1 MTLKAKF
8 PSRTLALLAAFLLPA
23 FTAAC
28 VPKTEVVTQI
38 VTKALPPE
46 PVPPQ
51 MLETVPDAKCPA
63 ERVEY
68 EVPRLEQR
76 SRCYERDSKVVRAKL
91 SQLQGAVKERED
103 RGRELANR
111 Q

>member
-1 MTLKAKF
+1 M
-8 PSRTLALLAAFLLPA
+8 LAAFLLPV

-28 VPKTEVVTQI
+28 GPKTEIVTQ
-38 VTKALPPE
+38 VVVKPVPPE

-51 MLETVPDAKCPA
+51 MLATLPPPKCPA

-76 SRCYERDSKVVRAKL
+76 ARCFERDSAITRAAL
-91 SQLQGAVKERED
+91 AQLQGAVKERED
-103 RGRELANR
+103 RGKELANR

>member
-1 MTLKAKF
+1 M
-8 PSRTLALLAAFLLPA
+8 LAAFLLPV

-28 VPKTEVVTQI
+28 GLNKPEVVTQI

-51 MLETVPDAKCPA
+51 MLEPLPDAKCPA

-76 SRCYERDSKVVRAKL
+76 SRCYERDSKIARAKL
-91 SQLQGAVKERED
+91 TQLQGAVKERED